1 MGGEPKDTNQIFM
14 DELKQEFMEK
24 VSQDL
29 IDLKRLYEENN
40 LVGVANIAHDI
51 KGTSGIFGLDEGTE
65 IASELNIA
73 AKNKEIK
80 KSKELI
86 DKLTTYMKKQNI
98 VT

>member
-1 MGGEPKDTNQIFM
+1 MSAESSDSERIFIKG
-14 DELKQEFMEK
+14 LKQEFMEK
-24 VSQDL
+24 VSEYL
-29 IDLKRLYEENN
+29 IDLERLDKENN
-40 LVGVANIAHDI
+40 LMEVAKIAHDI
-51 KGTSGIFGLDEGTE
+51 KGMSGIFGFDEGTK

-80 KSKELI
+80 KSKEFI